1 MTRGRGRS
9 ISQLPPSADDVLL
22 SIEKHFDFVN
32 TTFKYSISDLDY
44 IILMLKAR
52 LLAEESYLNSLYK
65 VKRLASSNDGIRPL
79 LHHESQL
86 TFQNAVKLYEG
97 SINDTIESR
106 QRFKDTVKLE
116 IDVLIKQKEIE
127 EQNRKTHKAKL
138 YDANNNYTVFR
149 NRDIIKLQRTYTH
162 KCDDLTSAQHTW
174 QQQQLQQ
181 QQAQQQ
187 AQQQQTI
194 EGNEFYA
201 SGRNSMDSPNPS
213 RLSGDYGNR
222 DIDGASIASYNNSDQ
237 HNKKGMAGLI
247 SQMRTRAAGNTYLT
261 PLDQNKQIT
270 KFAKMK
276 KDITD
281 ADNEYREGI
290 LVLETLRKK
299 QIKAT
304 EEVNRQ
310 LKSTIK
316 RKTDTVKTSLVN
328 ILHSELDSLQIE
340 MNISRTSFDAAAC
353 IDSFKDI
360 QIFNAHY
367 QSQGYCHPTP
377 VRYKNYYLEGDCKEV
392 LFGGSLE
399 GYAIEHNRTVPLLVV
414 KCIDSIE
421 KLGGLQKEGIY
432 RVSGRQTNI
441 EQLKHQ
447 FELDEDKVVLDAYDV
462 FTIATVLKMYIRE
475 LKRPLFDFNVQTR
488 SSYSKNMPQIQRF
501 QLMETKLSNLSLAHR
516 STLLYIVRHLA
527 KVNASSQINKM
538 NIPNLALI
546 FTPVIFHDFNQT
558 EEGVGDWSPDDL
570 FEDLILH
577 YEMLFPKAEEVAR
590 RNNEPKLQQAL
601 NGKSPYSQ
609 FSQSNLLYL
618 SNTVLNN
625 TPVTSNNNMLLTQP
639 MAPPPV
645 INSNS
650 GSNSPGGPLVA
661 TDQQFNSPYPPKLT
675 TIIGTAPPGNRTSSH
690 QRMASLPQQQQQQ
703 QVPQQSAPPYS
714 ARPVMTPDQ
723 SRIVPPRYQS
733 EGASYQQQQQ
743 QPTQQIPPPQQQQ
756 DPYMNRS
763 ISDNT
768 IMQRGSSMANAE
780 EHSTQSPLPD
790 LKRSSHHF
798 VKGASSTVPPRHDS
812 LRKINARYQ
821 SDGEK
826 ILEESSTK
834 PALPTPTQQQQQQP
848 EQQQVRPHVT
858 DQYQANLSQNHMLQ
872 REGQNL
878 DSFIDYYSPTSGPSE
893 ATDKQQ

>member
-1 MTRGRGRS
+1 MTSSYIARGRGRS
-9 ISQLPPSADDVLL
+9 ISQLPPPTDDVLL

-44 IILMLKAR
+44 IIQMLKAR
-52 LLAEESYLNSLYK
+52 LVAEESYLNSLYK
-65 VKRLASSNDGIRPL
+65 VKRLASSNDGIRPSL
-79 LHHESQL
+79 YHESQL

-97 SINDTIESR
+97 SINDIIESR
-106 QRFKDTVKLE
+106 QRFKDTIKLE

-149 NRDIIKLQRTYTH
+149 NRDIVKLQRTYVH
-162 KCDDLTSAQHTW
+162 KCDDLKSAQHTW

-181 QQAQQQ
+181 QQQMAQQQQQQQQ
-187 AQQQQTI
+187 AQQQGQQPI
-194 EGNEFYA
+194 ESNEFYA
-201 SGRNSMDSPNPS
+201 PSRNSIESPNPS

-222 DIDGASIASYNNSDQ
+222 DIDGASIASYNNADQ

-247 SQMRTRAAGNTYLT
+247 SQMRTRAVGNAYLT

-299 QIKAT
+299 QTKAT

-377 VRYKNYYLEGDCKEV
+377 VRYENYYLEGKCKEV

-399 GYAIEHNRTVPLLVV
+399 GYAIEHNRTVPLIVV
-414 KCIDSIE
+414 KCIESIE
-421 KLGGLQKEGIY
+421 KMGGLQKEGIY

-447 FELDEDKVVLDAYDV
+447 FELDEDKAVLDAYDV

-558 EEGVGDWSPDDL
+558 EEGLGEWSPDDL

-577 YEMLFPKAEEVAR
+577 FEMLFPKAEEVAR

-625 TPVTSNNNMLLTQP
+625 TPIISNNNMLLTQP
-639 MAPPPV
+639 MAPPPM

-661 TDQQFNSPYPPKLT
+661 ADQQYNSPYPPKLT
-675 TIIGTAPPGNRTSSH
+675 TIIGIAPPGSSH
-690 QRMASLPQQQQQQ
+690 QRMASLPQQQQQ
-703 QVPQQSAPPYS
+703 PYC
-714 ARPVMTPDQ
+714 ATK
-723 SRIVPPRYQS
+723 I
-733 EGASYQQQQQ
+733 
-743 QPTQQIPPPQQQQ
+743 
-756 DPYMNRS
+756 S
-763 ISDNT
+763 I
-768 IMQRGSSMANAE
+768 
-780 EHSTQSPLPD
+780 
-790 LKRSSHHF
+790 
-798 VKGASSTVPPRHDS
+798 
-812 LRKINARYQ
+812 
-821 SDGEK
+821 
-826 ILEESSTK
+826 
-834 PALPTPTQQQQQQP
+834 
-848 EQQQVRPHVT
+848 
-858 DQYQANLSQNHMLQ
+858 
-872 REGQNL
+872 
-878 DSFIDYYSPTSGPSE
+878 
-893 ATDKQQ
+893 